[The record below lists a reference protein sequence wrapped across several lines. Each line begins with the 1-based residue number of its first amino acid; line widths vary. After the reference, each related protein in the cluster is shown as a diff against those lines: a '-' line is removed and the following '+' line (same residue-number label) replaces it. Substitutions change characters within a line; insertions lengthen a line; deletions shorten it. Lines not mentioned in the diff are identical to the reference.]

1 MDAITDIGGE
11 VNRMRENAEVLSRQ
25 ALNTIREMS
34 GNQDV
39 FRELL
44 EMFISDSTERLQA
57 MRAALEANNAQA
69 LEREAHALKGSCA
82 NFGAERLEEMC
93 LRLQQLGS
101 QGEIAPA
108 REMFPSLEAELR
120 RLHGILAEEMGSK

>member
-1 MDAITDIGGE
+1 
-11 VNRMRENAEVLSRQ
+11 MRENAEVLSRQ